1 LAGALRE
8 KLRHMGGSDGDW
20 AALFRKYDK
29 DESGS
34 LELEGAPFAVR
45 GRSVPTQT

>member
-1 LAGALRE
+1 
-8 KLRHMGGSDGDW
+8 MGGSDGDW

-34 LELEGAPFAVR
+34 LELEGARPSPYGVYR
-45 GRSVPTQT
+45 MVKDGQ